1 MLVTT
6 FTYRSSS
13 NPSEFYLLLVPH
25 VESFVTYDHAINY
38 DHSSLIGC
46 CLKFSHLIGLE
57 GGFQLDGPKFQWL

>member
-1 MLVTT
+1 MILTT
-6 FTYRSSS
+6 QIKIRI
-13 NPSEFYLLLVPH
+13 
-25 VESFVTYDHAINY
+25 ESFVTYDHAINY